1 MGIIIIVRKT
11 KSGVAKKKTMEH
23 YNNNLYLYLD
33 GAAKGGCR
41 STPWDGYPSC
51 SSSCNTLF
59 CRHAGEQSI
68 CNADVCGWQ
77 SCSPTNPHLCLDGP
91 AKGGCSATNWESIA
105 DCYTSCNTSNC

>member
-11 KSGVAKKKTMEH
+11 KSGVANKKTMEH
-23 YNNNLYLYLD
+23 YNNNLYLCLD

-41 STPWDGYPSC
+41 STPWDGVPSC

-59 CRHAGEQSI
+59 CRHTGEQSI

-91 AKGGCSATNWESIA
+91 AKGGCNSTPWHSIA